1 MRQSHAPIEAAQAI
15 KTTKTYRNPTVLE
28 TIRRDLKRHW
38 SIYVMAIPVIAY
50 YLIFHY
56 GPMYG
61 LQIAFKDFSPAKGI
75 LGSPWVGFK
84 HFESF
89 FNGIYFWRL
98 IKNTIL
104 INLYDLLFGF
114 PAAIVLALLLN
125 EIRHSVF
132 KRVVQSISY
141 LPHFI
146 SIVVV
151 AGMMIDFLSRNG
163 LINQILGSFGI
174 ESIDFLQKE
183 GWFRFLFVSS
193 GIWQGIG
200 WGSIVYLAAMS
211 TIDPTLYEAA
221 RMDGANRW
229 KQTLHITIP
238 GIMPTIV
245 ILFILQMGNMLTVGS
260 EKVLLLYNPL
270 TYGTADVISTYVY
283 RKGVLEASYSFTA
296 AVGLFN
302 SVISFILIVTA
313 NSFFKRISENKLW

>member
-1 MRQSHAPIEAAQAI
+1 MRQSPANGAAEHAVT
-15 KTTKTYRNPTVLE
+15 TTKTYRNPTVLQ
-28 TIRRDLKRHW
+28 TIRADVKRHW
-38 SIYVMAIPVIAY
+38 SIYVMALPVIAY

-114 PAAIVLALLLN
+114 PAAILLALLLN

-151 AGMMIDFLSRNG
+151 AGMMIDFLGRTG
-163 LINQILGSFGI
+163 LINQLTGIFGF
-174 ESIDFLQKE
+174 EPVDFLQDE
-183 GWFRFLFVSS
+183 NWFRFLFVSS

-200 WGSIVYLAAMS
+200 WGSIVYLAAMA

-302 SVISFILIVTA
+302 SVISFILIVAA
-313 NSFFKRISENKLW
+313 NSFVKRISENKLW

>member
-1 MRQSHAPIEAAQAI
+1 MMQHTGEIQV
-15 KTTKTYRNPTVLE
+15 TKRNATILQ
-28 TIRRDLKRHW
+28 TIRTDWKRHW
-38 SIYVMAIPVIAY
+38 AIYVMALPVISY

-61 LQIAFKDFSPAKGI
+61 LQIAFKEFSPAKGI
-75 LGSPWVGFK
+75 IGSPWVGFK
-84 HFESF
+84 HFDSF

-104 INLYDLLFGF
+104 LNLYDLLFGF
-114 PAAIVLALLLN
+114 PAAIILALLLN
-125 EIRHSVF
+125 EIRSGRF

-141 LPHFI
+141 LPHFV

-151 AGMMIDFLSRNG
+151 AGLMVDFLSRSG
-163 LINQILGSFGI
+163 LINQIIGIFGI
-174 ESIDFLQKE
+174 ESIDFLKEE

-200 WGSIVYLAAMS
+200 WGSIVYLAAIA
-211 TIDPTLYEAA
+211 TIDPTLYEAG
-221 RMDGANRW
+221 RIDGANRW

-245 ILFILQMGNMLTVGS
+245 ILFILQMGNMLSVGS

-302 SVISFILIVTA
+302 SVISFILIVAA
-313 NSFFKRISENKLW
+313 NSFVKRISENKLW

>member
-1 MRQSHAPIEAAQAI
+1 MTQHASDLGVRRAEPSRNVQ
-15 KTTKTYRNPTVLE
+15 KTSWLQ
-28 TIRRDLKRHW
+28 TIRKDWKRHW
-38 SIYVMAIPVIAY
+38 AIYLMAIPVIAY

-61 LQIAFKDFSPAKGI
+61 LQIAFKEYSPAKGI

-104 INLYDLLFGF
+104 LNVYDLVFGF

-125 EIRHSVF
+125 EIRQARF

-141 LPHFI
+141 LPHFV

-151 AGMMIDFLSRNG
+151 AGLMVDFLSRSG
-163 LINQILGSFGI
+163 LVNQIIGIFGI
-174 ESIDFLQKE
+174 EPIDFLKE
-183 GWFRFLFVSS
+183 AGWFRFLFVSS

-200 WGSIVYLAAMS
+200 WGSIVYLAAIS
-211 TIDPTLYEAA
+211 TIDPTLYEAG

-270 TYGTADVISTYVY
+270 TYDTADVISTYVY
-283 RKGVLEASYSFTA
+283 RKGVLEASYGFTA

-313 NSFFKRISENKLW
+313 NTVVKRISENKLW

>member
-1 MRQSHAPIEAAQAI
+1 
-15 KTTKTYRNPTVLE
+15 
-28 TIRRDLKRHW
+28 
-38 SIYVMAIPVIAY
+38 MAIPVIAY

-114 PAAIVLALLLN
+114 PAAIILALLLN
-125 EIRHSVF
+125 EIRQSVF

-163 LINQILGSFGI
+163 LINQIIGSFGI
-174 ESIDFLQKE
+174 EPIDFLQKE

-302 SVISFILIVTA
+302 SVISFVLIVAA
-313 NSFFKRISENKLW
+313 NSFVKRISENKLW